1 MKKDIF
7 KMLLYIFLLIPFF
20 QIEYLTIT
28 YPVFSSIYKILLL
41 FSEISIILLYLKG
54 NKLSKITLYVT
65 IFELVLIFASIL
77 NSSEVS
83 TQINVAIKL
92 ISLTCLIDYGVKNDT
107 KNFINAFL
115 LLLEILI
122 YSNFISI
129 LIYPDGMYDTH
140 LQSYNWI
147 LGYDNSHIIYFITA
161 FYISY
166 INKMLN
172 KNQNFRFI
180 LLTIISMLSVFI
192 RFSATSIVG
201 YSLILLF
208 MIFNKTL
215 KNTKIFNIYNYLIT
229 NLILFFAIVIFR
241 VQNLFS
247 YLIVNILHKDLT
259 FTNRTGIWDRTIAY
273 INKSILFGYGLEPS
287 TIRSTK
293 NNFIYG
299 INAHN
304 FILEIMY
311 QGGIL
316 ALISFVAI
324 LISACKKL
332 YKYKN
337 NMVSKVVSFV
347 IFVLFLMMITE
358 YYNIQFIFI
367 VLVFAFNIEYIIKK
381 IGDSNE

>member
-147 LGYDNSHIIYFITA
+147 LGYDNSHIIYFITP

-172 KNQNFRFI
+172 KNQNFRFV

-215 KNTKIFNIYNYLIT
+215 KNIKIFNIYNYLIT

>member
-1 MKKDIF
+1 M
-7 KMLLYIFLLIPFF
+7 
-20 QIEYLTIT
+20 
-28 YPVFSSIYKILLL
+28 S
-41 FSEISIILLYLKG
+41 
-54 NKLSKITLYVT
+54 
-65 IFELVLIFASIL
+65 
-77 NSSEVS
+77 
-83 TQINVAIKL
+83 
-92 ISLTCLIDYGVKNDT
+92 
-107 KNFINAFL
+107 
-115 LLLEILI
+115 
-122 YSNFISI
+122 
-129 LIYPDGMYDTH
+129 
-140 LQSYNWI
+140 
-147 LGYDNSHIIYFITA
+147 
-161 FYISY
+161 
-166 INKMLN
+166 
-172 KNQNFRFI
+172 
-180 LLTIISMLSVFI
+180 
-192 RFSATSIVG
+192 
-201 YSLILLF
+201 
-208 MIFNKTL
+208 
-215 KNTKIFNIYNYLIT
+215 
-229 NLILFFAIVIFR
+229 LFFVYYITKKLFFSIVIFR

-273 INKSILFGYGLEPS
+273 INKSILFGSGLEPS